1 MLLLIASPV
10 GPLLAEYTDAGVYAV
25 RVCPPGEPPPA
36 GTRDEPA
43 PGDAVGRQL
52 VRELAEYF
60 AGCRRTFDVAIASRG
75 TAFQQ
80 RVWQALRE
88 VPFGATRS
96 YGEIAERVGSGG
108 AARAVGQANARNP
121 VPILVPC
128 HRIRPAD
135 GGLGGYLGSDAGS
148 GISVKRW
155 LLDHE
160 LMNAD

>member
-10 GPLLAEYTDAGVYAV
+10 GPLLAEYTDAGVHAV
-25 RVCPPGEPPPA
+25 RFFPPGEPPPA

-43 PGDAVGRQL
+43 PDDAVGRQL

-60 AGCRRTFDVAIASRG
+60 AGRRRVFDVPVASRG

-96 YGEIAERVGSGG
+96 YGEIAERVGSVG

-128 HRIRPAD
+128 HRVRAAD

-160 LMNAD
+160 LMNAE